1 VRLVILE
8 SPYQGA
14 TPAQRRRNRKYAA
27 RAMLD
32 SLARGESPFASH
44 LLWPG
49 ILDDAD
55 PLERH
60 KGIEASLEW
69 LRVASA
75 TVVYKDLGITDGMKI
90 GISRAQMLNKPI
102 EYRSIAAIHAL
113 TAAR

>member
-1 VRLVILE
+1 
-8 SPYQGA
+8 
-14 TPAQRRRNRKYAA
+14 
-27 RAMLD
+27 MLD

-44 LLWPG
+44 LLWWPG

-55 PLERH
+55 PVERH

-75 TVVYKDLGITDGMKI
+75 TVVYKDLGITEGMKI
-90 GISRAQMLNKPI
+90 GIGRAQMLNKPI